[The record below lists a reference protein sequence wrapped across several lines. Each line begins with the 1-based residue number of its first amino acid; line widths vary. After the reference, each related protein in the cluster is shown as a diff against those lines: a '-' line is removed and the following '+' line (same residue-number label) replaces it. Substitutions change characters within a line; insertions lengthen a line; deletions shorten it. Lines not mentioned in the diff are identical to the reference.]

1 VTRFAFTVFTFLN
14 LVYSIRGLVMNFVT
28 KFLSVLGLTVALSTN
43 AVAAVVLVTDTNG
56 ILTGANG
63 VSVNS
68 ILYDVT
74 FGDGIYA
81 DSITAF
87 DTQASAEQA
96 SAALDSVFQGIYD
109 TNLNLTLGCSST
121 FACDV
126 VTPYQI
132 DNFFNLMFTALWH
145 NEVDPTSDRL
155 ISGVNFRGTA
165 NSIDDSNRT
174 IAFWK
179 LSPTITAVPEPETYA
194 MFLAGLGLLGAVS
207 RRRKQKAAV

>member
-1 VTRFAFTVFTFLN
+1 VTRIAFTVFTFLN
-14 LVYSIRGLVMNFVT
+14 LVYSIRGFVMNFVT

-43 AVAAVVLVTDTNG
+43 AVAAVVLVTDSNG

-81 DSITAF
+81 NSITAF
-87 DTQASAEQA
+87 DTQASARQA

-109 TNLNLTLGCSST
+109 TSPQLTNGCSDLLVCT
-121 FACDV
+121 IYIPFR
-126 VTPYQI
+126 VTP
-132 DNFFNLMFTALWH
+132 DLVFSWRWH
-145 NEVDPTSDRL
+145 NDNQFFDIAPELSAD
-155 ISGVNFRGTA
+155 GVVGSSLDMSR
-165 NSIDDSNRT
+165 RT
-174 IAFWK
+174 ISFWR
-179 LSPTITAVPEPETYA
+179 LSTPITAVPEPESYA
-194 MFLAGLGLLGAVS
+194 MFLAGLGLLGFVS